1 MGTIVWYFA
10 PFCRRTGGGGLSW
23 ELYIRIERKEI
34 VGFQFAAVPNISRL
48 TIPNSVL
55 CHHPYLLYDFSCSPF
70 LIIIFISRI
79 YTFQVPENATLN
91 SFVGEVKANDSD
103 GSPNLLIRYRL
114 HASSEDPFSNR
125 NLGIITVNG
134 SLDREK
140 KANYTF
146 VITAIDEKHNDTATL
161 IILVEDVNDNSPKFS
176 KSIYDAHITENIYVN
191 TFVLK
196 VSATD
201 DDLGSNAEIT
211 YEFQGTSGPFVI
223 NGTNGDVMVGGPID
237 REKNSSYSLVVFAK
251 DGKHTGNATLSIRVT
266 DVNDNAPVFSE
277 MSYVANISENA
288 TLNTFVLMV
297 SATDADIGSNAEIT
311 YEFEGRPRPF
321 VINGTNGDV
330 VVGGPIDREK
340 NSSYSLV
347 VFAKDGKHTGNATLS
362 IRVTDVNDNAPVFS
376 EMSYVA
382 NISENATLNTF
393 VLMVS
398 ATDADIGSNAEITY
412 EFEGRP
418 RPFVINGTNGDVVVG
433 GPIDREKNSSYSL
446 VVFAKDGKHTG
457 NATLSIRVTDVN
469 DNAPVF
475 SEMSYVA
482 KILENATLNAFVLM
496 VSATDAD
503 TGSNAEITYEFA
515 GGSGGPFN
523 ISGTNGSITVGRALD
538 RERNSSYNLVV
549 LAKDAKH
556 IGNAT
561 IAITVSDV
569 NDNPPVFSNKSYTCS
584 ITENVP
590 PGKSVFSVSASDR
603 DVGSNAKIR
612 YTFANEASGSFFMNE
627 TNGLITV
634 ANQSRIDR
642 ERESNY
648 SLKVVASDGRWNDTA
663 SLTIVVL
670 DMNDNTP
677 VYYHFDCNGTASL
690 DISIVQRENSNSP
703 GFPCTIQGV
712 KIIRINMTA
721 SDRDIDNNSLIVYSI
736 KSASEHFNITEHG
749 NVYIPNQL
757 QHGKEYHL
765 ELIAEDP
772 LHRNRSSP
780 CNITI
785 GVKGN
790 STTGG
795 LWDHVLLCVFIYL
808 GPITQLSHSENY
820 WAETYKNWTG
830 EERGGFGNGLESR
843 ILKLQR

>member
-1 MGTIVWYFA
+1 M
-10 PFCRRTGGGGLSW
+10 
-23 ELYIRIERKEI
+23 
-34 VGFQFAAVPNISRL
+34 
-48 TIPNSVL
+48 
-55 CHHPYLLYDFSCSPF
+55 
-70 LIIIFISRI
+70 
-79 YTFQVPENATLN
+79 PENATLD
-91 SFVGEVKANDSD
+91 SLVGEVKANDSD
-103 GSPNLLIRYRL
+103 GSPNLRIRYRL
-114 HASSEDPFSNR
+114 HASSRPPFAIN
-125 NLGIITVNG
+125 GISGNITVNG
-134 SLDREK
+134 SLNREV

-146 VITAIDEKHNDTATL
+146 VIMAIDEKHNDTATL

-176 KSIYDAHITENIYVN
+176 KSIYDANVTENISVN

-196 VSATD
+196 ASATD

-211 YEFQGTSGPFVI
+211 YEFQGTSGPFVINGTNGDVMVGGPIDREKNSIYSLVVFAKDGKHTGNATLSIRVTDVNDNAPIFSEMSYVANISENATLNTFVLKVSATDADIGSNAEITYEFEGRPRPFVI

-266 DVNDNAPVFSE
+266 DVNDNAPIFSE

-288 TLNTFVLMV
+288 TLNTFVLKV

-311 YEFEGRPRPF
+311 YEFEDTSGPF

-330 VVGGPIDREK
+330 MVGGPIDREK

-347 VFAKDGKHTGNATLS
+347 VLAKDGEHTGNAALS

-393 VLMVS
+393 VLKVS
-398 ATDADIGSNAEITY
+398 ATDADIGSNAEI
-412 EFEGRP
+412 
-418 RPFVINGTNGDVVVG
+418 
-433 GPIDREKNSSYSL
+433 
-446 VVFAKDGKHTG
+446 A
-457 NATLSIRVTDVN
+457 
-469 DNAPVF
+469 
-475 SEMSYVA
+475 
-482 KILENATLNAFVLM
+482 
-496 VSATDAD
+496 
-503 TGSNAEITYEFA
+503 YEFA

-538 RERNSSYNLVV
+538 REKKSSYNLVV
-549 LAKDAKH
+549 LAKDTKH

-569 NDNPPVFSNKSYTCS
+569 NDNPPVFSNKKYTVS

-590 PGKSVFSVSASDR
+590 PGKSVLSVSASDR
-603 DVGSNAKIR
+603 DVGNNAEIR
-612 YTFANEASGSFFMNE
+612 YTFADESGGPFFMNKKD
-627 TNGLITV
+627 GVITV
-634 ANQSRIDR
+634 GDQSTIDR
-642 ERESNY
+642 ERERNY
-648 SLKVVASDGRWNDTA
+648 FLEVVASDGRWNDTA

-670 DMNDNTP
+670 DMNDNSP
-677 VYYHFDCNGTASL
+677 VHYHFDCNGTASL
-690 DISIVQRENSNSP
+690 NISIVQNENNTNP
-703 GFPCTIQGV
+703 GFPCTIPGF
-712 KIIRINMTA
+712 KLWINMTA
-721 SDRDIDNNSLIVYSI
+721 SDRDIDNNSLIDYSI
-736 KSASEHFNITEHG
+736 KSGSEHFNITEHG
-749 NVYIPNQL
+749 NVYTPNQL
-757 QHGKEYHL
+757 QHGKKYHL

-772 LHRNRSSP
+772 FHRNLFSA

-830 EERGGFGNGLESR
+830 EERVGFGNGPESR
-843 ILKLQR
+843 ILRLQR